1 METLFAICSATVQP
15 PDLPNRKPYLAVCLF
30 KTTIWRNLLARR
42 VHAAQY
48 ANMAHK
54 KFPSSIKPALQT
66 RTQQGFTLIE
76 VLVALIVFTI
86 GLLASA
92 GLMLSSLRATQFA
105 GQSVIGTAFTREYG
119 ELMQLIPSSAAA
131 TYNAAASGDLS
142 FKLDT
147 KTGTGSNAASCTGS
161 DKKCSTK
168 DMINA
173 MKDDWG
179 KRVQAQLPGGRAE
192 ACRDSTAADADGN
205 YKWGDC
211 DGVGEQ
217 MRVKLGWHSK
227 KMSDAN
233 TDSGGQSWM
242 NADNPRMIVPVMG
255 NLKDY
260 VTQK

>member
-1 METLFAICSATVQP
+1 
-15 PDLPNRKPYLAVCLF
+15 
-30 KTTIWRNLLARR
+30 
-42 VHAAQY
+42 
-48 ANMAHK
+48 MAHK
-54 KFPSSIKPALQT
+54 NFPSPIRLALKT

-76 VLVALIVFTI
+76 VLVALVVFAI
-86 GLLASA
+86 GLLAAA

-119 ELMQLIPSSAAA
+119 ELMQLIPSSASS
-131 TYNAAASGDLS
+131 TYNTEDAGNMS
-142 FKLDT
+142 FKIDT
-147 KTGTGSNAASCTGS
+147 KDVGSNAAKCTGS
-161 DKKCSTK
+161 SKACSPK

-173 MKDDWG
+173 MKDDWA
-179 KRVQAQLPGGRAE
+179 KRVQTQLPGGRAE
-192 ACRDSTAADADGN
+192 VCRDSTAADADGN

-211 DGVGEQ
+211 DGIGEQ

-233 TDSGGQSWM
+233 TDSGGQDWM

-260 VTQK
+260 VTQE